1 MFSHPEF
8 EGHEQVTF
16 VRDRASGLR
25 AIVAIHSTA
34 LGPAFGGCRMRP
46 YPSEADALAD
56 VLRLSAGM
64 TRKAA
69 ICNLPWGGGKSVIIG
84 DPARDKTPALLRA
97 MGRAIERL
105 GGRYVVADDVGITL
119 GDLALM
125 RSETAH
131 TAAATAGAQQPLAV
145 TAYGV
150 LMAIRA
156 AVRHVLGRERLAGLR
171 VAVQGLGAVGFPLC
185 GYLHG
190 AGALLVVSDLDPV
203 RIARAESAFG
213 ARGIDPERIFEQP
226 VDLLAPCAL
235 GGILTEETIALL
247 RAKIVCGG
255 ANNQLA
261 EAAHAGLLAARGCLY
276 VPDYLANAGGVID
289 FHQERIDD
297 RPEAVMRAVGR
308 ILPITLDVLEQARAS
323 GRTPLAVA
331 EAIVVQRLAAA
342 RPARPAA

>member
-1 MFSHPEF
+1 MFNHSEF

-16 VRDRASGLR
+16 VRDPASGLR
-25 AIVAIHSTA
+25 AIVALHSTA

-46 YPSEADALAD
+46 YASEADALAD

-69 ICNLPWGGGKSVIIG
+69 ICGLPWGGGKSVIIG
-84 DPARDKTPALLRA
+84 DPEHAKTPALLRA

-105 GGRYVVADDVGITL
+105 GGRYIVADDVGITL
-119 GDLALM
+119 ADLALM
-125 RSETAH
+125 RTETAH
-131 TAAATAGAQQPLAV
+131 TAAATPGAQQPLAI

-156 AVRHVLGRERLAGLR
+156 AVRHVFGREQLAGLR
-171 VAVQGLGAVGFPLC
+171 VGVQGLGAVGFPLC
-185 GYLHG
+185 GYLQG
-190 AGALLVVSDLDPV
+190 AGAELVVSDLDPV

-213 ARGIDPERIFEQP
+213 ATGVDPETIFEQP

-235 GGILTEETIALL
+235 GGILTEETIASL

-261 EAAHAGLLAARGCLY
+261 KGDHAALLAARGCLY

-289 FHQERIDD
+289 FHQERVDD

-308 ILPITLDVLEQARAS
+308 IFPVTLDLLEQAHAT

-331 EAIVVQRLAAA
+331 EEIVTRRLAAA
-342 RPARPAA
+342 RASRPAA